1 MVSSSIIGPT
11 LFGSTPSQNTKKS
24 NNVNPII
31 SFSHFG
37 NCDKK
42 CPEHSVVGG
51 EITKLVFVHYNEN
64 IDVPPLALVTEH
76 CCAPP
81 LDYYS

>member
-42 CPEHSVVGG
+42 CPENSVVGG
-51 EITKLVFVHYNEN
+51 EITKLVFVHYNEPT
-64 IDVPPLALVTEH
+64 DVPRWL
-76 CCAPP
+76 
-81 LDYYS
+81 